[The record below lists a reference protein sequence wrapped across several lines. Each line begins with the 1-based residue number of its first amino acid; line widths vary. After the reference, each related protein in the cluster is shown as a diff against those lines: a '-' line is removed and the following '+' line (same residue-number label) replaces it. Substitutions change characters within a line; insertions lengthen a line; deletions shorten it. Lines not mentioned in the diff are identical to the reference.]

1 MPAPTPDADLGEIL
15 AFTRVVQTGSFTA
28 AATSLG
34 MPKST
39 VSRKISELEARVG
52 ARLLQRTTRTLSL
65 TEVGRIYHAHALRIV
80 QELEEA
86 QRAVSQRQATPR
98 GTLRVTTPVSF
109 SPLGPIL
116 AELLGH
122 HTELKLELLC
132 TDRRVDLVEERFDLA
147 LRAGRSPD
155 STLLARKLGA
165 MRKVLLASP
174 EVAAKLESL
183 KDPRG
188 LAEHEALGF
197 TPEGHTWTLTS
208 GAKSIDVA
216 VRARLEANDYDLLQS
231 VARAGHGVAL
241 LPEYQ
246 CTEDVGA
253 GRLVRVLE
261 GWASPEVPVFALYP
275 STRHLSPGITALLDL
290 LRERLALG
298 RPKPR

>member
-116 AELLGH
+116 VELLRDLGC
-122 HTELKLELLC
+122 E
-132 TDRRVDLVEERFDLA
+132 VDGPVVVPDGIPTSLGSGIFAMLAAGIFKTVEEAQDTLCLKYRTYNPEPAAVAVYDKLYRHYRAHYFNFGEGAPASVTMLETFRQ
-147 LRAGRSPD
+147 LREISHQSHATPQ
-155 STLLARKLGA
+155 
-165 MRKVLLASP
+165 
-174 EVAAKLESL
+174 
-183 KDPRG
+183 
-188 LAEHEALGF
+188 EAL
-197 TPEGHTWTLTS
+197 LK
-208 GAKSIDVA
+208 A
-216 VRARLEANDYDLLQS
+216 
-231 VARAGHGVAL
+231 
-241 LPEYQ
+241 
-246 CTEDVGA
+246 
-253 GRLVRVLE
+253 
-261 GWASPEVPVFALYP
+261 
-275 STRHLSPGITALLDL
+275 
-290 LRERLALG
+290 
-298 RPKPR
+298 